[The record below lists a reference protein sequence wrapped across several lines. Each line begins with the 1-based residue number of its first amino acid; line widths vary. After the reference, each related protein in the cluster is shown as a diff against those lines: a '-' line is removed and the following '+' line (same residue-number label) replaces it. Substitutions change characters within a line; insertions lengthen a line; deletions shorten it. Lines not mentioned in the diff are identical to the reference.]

1 MTSHGTNMPA
11 HDLLVELQRL
21 QTETMQ
27 QLERIAEDIEAGR
40 VPAEEGAQRARA
52 LVAASDARRS
62 ALFAAGA
69 AAADRRTRRAWLMA
83 LAVVVAGAVAV
94 LGRVLLG

>member
-1 MTSHGTNMPA
+1 MRSRQARMPD
-11 HDLLVELQRL
+11 HDPIVELHRL

-27 QLERIAEDIEAGR
+27 QLERIAEDIKAGR
-40 VPAEEGAQRARA
+40 VPAEEGGQRARA

-62 ALFAAGA
+62 ASFAAGA

-83 LAVVVAGAVAV
+83 LAVVVAAAVAV